1 LRSDERR
8 STFMSERRKKDFV
21 MSRIWTSLLT
31 AALLTGQPGAQQPP
45 PQPPKSQMP
54 DLGRPTKSGDALPL
68 FDFASYFTG
77 RWTFE
82 WDVPES
88 ILGPAGTVTGTTTY
102 TRIDDTFFEA
112 ATEAAGPAGP
122 FTIKETIGY
131 QKQNKTVARHVTDS
145 RGFSFIQV
153 GTIGGDLGGYYTI
166 YFESAP
172 AAVRGKSVRI
182 RHTMRLLS
190 PVNFKVETKISVDGG
205 PFTNFGNPWWRKD
218 IPSSPRP

>member
-1 LRSDERR
+1 
-8 STFMSERRKKDFV
+8 
-21 MSRIWTSLLT
+21 MSRSWS
-31 AALLTGQPGAQQPP
+31 AALVCVLLLTGKLGGQQTG

-54 DLGRPTKSGDALPL
+54 DLGRPTKSSDTLPL
-68 FDFASYFTG
+68 FDFASYFIG

-112 ATEAAGPAGP
+112 VTEAAGPSGP
-122 FTIKETIGY
+122 FTVKETIGY

-145 RGFSFIQV
+145 RGFSFTQV

-166 YFESAP
+166 YFDSAP
-172 AAVRGKSVRI
+172 AAVSGKSLRM

-190 PVNFKVETKISVDGG
+190 PVNYKVETRLSVDGG
-205 PFTNFGNPWWRKD
+205 PFTNFGSPWWRKD
-218 IPSSPRP
+218 PPASPQP

>member
-1 LRSDERR
+1 MSPSW
-8 STFMSERRKKDFV
+8 STA
-21 MSRIWTSLLT
+21 L
-31 AALLTGQPGAQQPP
+31 AASVLLLTGAPDAQQPAS
-45 PQPPKSQMP
+45 QLPKSQMP
-54 DLGRPTKSGDALPL
+54 DLGRPTKSTDALPL
-68 FDFASYFTG
+68 FDFSSYFTG

-122 FTIKETIGY
+122 FTMKETIGY
-131 QKQNKTVARHVTDS
+131 QKQNKTVARHVIDS
-145 RGFSFIQV
+145 RGLSFTQV

-172 AAVRGKSVRI
+172 AAVGGKSVRL

-190 PVNFKVETKISVDGG
+190 PMNYKVEARISVDGG
-205 PFTNFGNPWWRKD
+205 PFTNVGSPWWRKD
-218 IPSSPRP
+218 IAASPRP

>member
-1 LRSDERR
+1 MIRSW
-8 STFMSERRKKDFV
+8 STAFASV
-21 MSRIWTSLLT
+21 L
-31 AALLTGQPGAQQPP
+31 LLTGGGDAQQPA

-54 DLGRPTKSGDALPL
+54 DLGRPTKSNDALPL

-88 ILGPAGTVTGTTTY
+88 VLGPAGTLTGTTTY

-112 ATEAAGPAGP
+112 ITEATGPTGK
-122 FTIKETIGY
+122 FSTNETIGY
-131 QKQNKTVARHVTDS
+131 QKSNKTVARHVTDS
-145 RGFSFIQV
+145 RGFAFTQI

-172 AAVRGKSVRI
+172 STVGGKSVRL

-190 PVNFKVETKISVDGG
+190 PVNYKVETRISVDGG
-205 PFTNFGNPWWRKD
+205 PFTNFGSPWWRKD
-218 IPSSPRP
+218 IPASPRP

>member
-1 LRSDERR
+1 MSPSW
-8 STFMSERRKKDFV
+8 STA
-21 MSRIWTSLLT
+21 L
-31 AALLTGQPGAQQPP
+31 AASVLLLTGAPDAQQPAS
-45 PQPPKSQMP
+45 QLPKSQMP
-54 DLGRPTKSGDALPL
+54 DLGRPTKSTDALPL
-68 FDFASYFTG
+68 FDFSSYFTG

-122 FTIKETIGY
+122 FTMKETIGY
-131 QKQNKTVARHVTDS
+131 QKQNKTVARHVIDS
-145 RGFSFIQV
+145 RGLSFTQV

-172 AAVRGKSVRI
+172 AAVGGKSVRL

-190 PVNFKVETKISVDGG
+190 PMNYKVEARISVDGG
-205 PFTNFGNPWWRKD
+205 PFTNFGSPWWRKD
-218 IPSSPRP
+218 IAASPRP